1 MDTPEKVQEGVRSLY
16 AIVRMREAPMQA
28 QQQAQQQAANQAFT
42 QSRQGIADVGPT
54 DYDARINDAILNA

>member
-1 MDTPEKVQEGVRSLY
+1 
-16 AIVRMREAPMQA
+16 MREAPMQA